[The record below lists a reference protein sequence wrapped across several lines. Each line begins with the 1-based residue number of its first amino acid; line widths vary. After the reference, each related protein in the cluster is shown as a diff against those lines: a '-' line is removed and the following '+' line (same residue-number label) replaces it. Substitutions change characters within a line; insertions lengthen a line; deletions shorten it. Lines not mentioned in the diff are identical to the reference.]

1 MFCRKRKENAVTAGV
16 MRYVGKGNCCTVAQC
31 EHALWCTC
39 RPSQQG
45 SAGCCFS
52 KQPPYQLHARCRT
65 SRAICCLTWPNLWH
79 VEICAGHWYWRVGW
93 YQGEVICCIHDTW
106 GWYQV
111 TFLSVPK
118 RLILLSVGETFR
130 DFFILY
136 LKRYRRLWIDSESGF
151 RVLEFKA
158 EKCHKIVAILIFGTS
173 NGQLWKKVW
182 DAKCSVNAKP
192 AE

>member
-16 MRYVGKGNCCTVAQC
+16 VRYVGKGNCSTVAQC
-31 EHALWCTC
+31 EHVLWCTC

-52 KQPPYQLHARCRT
+52 KQPRRQLHARCRM
-65 SRAICCLTWPNLWH
+65 SRTICCLTWPNLWH
-79 VEICAGHWYWRVGW
+79 VEICAGHWYWMVGW

-106 GWYQV
+106 GWYHWV
-111 TFLSVPK
+111 TFLSLPK
-118 RLILLSVGETFR
+118 RLILLLVGETFR

-136 LKRYRRLWIDSESGF
+136 LKRYRPSLNRFWIWIQGF
-151 RVLEFKA
+151 RVQSSSGT
-158 EKCHKIVAILIFGTS
+158 LIFGTS
-173 NGQLWKKVW
+173 NGQMWKKVW
-182 DAKCSVNAKP
+182 NAKCPVNAKQ

>member
-16 MRYVGKGNCCTVAQC
+16 VRCVGKGNCSTVAQC

-52 KQPPYQLHARCRT
+52 KQPRRQLHARCRT
-65 SRAICCLTWPNLWH
+65 SRTICCLTWPNLWH
-79 VEICAGHWYWRVGW
+79 VEMILNGGMVSGW
-93 YQGEVICCIHDTW
+93 GNMLHPWHLRLISDW
-106 GWYQV
+106 V

-118 RLILLSVGETFR
+118 RLILLLVGETFR

-136 LKRYRRLWIDSESGF
+136 LKRYRPSLNRFWIWIQGF
-151 RVLEFKA
+151 RVQSSRGT
-158 EKCHKIVAILIFGTS
+158 LIFGTS
-173 NGQLWKKVW
+173 NWQMWKKVW
-182 DAKCSVNAKP
+182 NAKCPVNAKQ